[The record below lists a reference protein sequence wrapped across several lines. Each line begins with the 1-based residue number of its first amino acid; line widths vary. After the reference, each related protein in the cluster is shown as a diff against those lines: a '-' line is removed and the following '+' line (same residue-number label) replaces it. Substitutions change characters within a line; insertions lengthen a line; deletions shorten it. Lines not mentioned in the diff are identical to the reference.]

1 MNFIF
6 SSQAKKNLWEFLD
19 LTLLLLSVGLS
30 ISLLARYHWFFN
42 LFDQFWTFYL
52 ILSIILLLVFLIF
65 KKKAHALI
73 SLFLLIACAAVFYK
87 IDLNPSL
94 GSFNSN
100 FKIYYHNINSSN
112 SSLEELSRNIEKTNA
127 DIVALVEVTP
137 EIEKIITHNLSDYS
151 NRFSLP
157 RDDNFGFLILSK
169 TNFKVEEIHEYMGIP
184 IYVKIFIEKHNI
196 KMFLL
201 HLPPPLWREAWVT
214 QKEVLAL
221 IAKEINKSN
230 NQTFFI
236 IGDFN
241 MTTTSAQYQDF
252 YKQLESKFFSQDGFF
267 QGTWPSFMPGF
278 LSLPIDHVLSNR
290 KFEMKIDHPSGSDHK
305 SIIVR
310 IGAIP

>member
-6 SSQAKKNLWEFLD
+6 SSQAKKNLWDFLD
-19 LTLLLLSVGLS
+19 LILFLLSVGLS

-52 ILSIILLLVFLIF
+52 ILSIILLLVFIIF
-65 KKKAHALI
+65 KKKAHTLVSLCLLI
-73 SLFLLIACAAVFYK
+73 SCAAVFYK
-87 IDLNPSL
+87 IDFNSSM
-94 GSFNSN
+94 GSFNSI

-112 SSLEELSRNIEKTNA
+112 SSLEELSRNVEKASTEM
-127 DIVALVEVTP
+127 VALIEVTP
-137 EIEKIITHNLSDYS
+137 EIENIITHNVSDYS
-151 NRFSLP
+151 NRFSLT

-169 TNFKVEEIHEYMGIP
+169 INFKVEEIHEHMGIP
-184 IYVKIFIEKHNI
+184 VYVKIFIEKHNI

-201 HLPPPLWREAWVT
+201 HLPPPLWREAWGT

-230 NQTFFI
+230 NQTVLI

-252 YKQLESKFFSQDGFF
+252 YKQLEPRFYSEDGFF
-267 QGTWPSFMPGF
+267 QGTWPSFMPEF
-278 LSLPIDHVLSNR
+278 LGLPIDHVLSNR